1 MSSLA
6 ESLLPAEHRDNP
18 PANAAEPAA
27 ARPWSLRRRVLL
39 LTAAVTAMAWIVGG
53 TAMFM
58 VSRHVSD
65 SLFDQRLRDIAST
78 VLTFADHEV
87 SEVRAGGAE
96 IVHFEGALTIGA
108 RYHYQIWSTDG
119 DLLLVSVNTVGIP
132 FVPLDSRGF
141 STVQIE
147 GQPMRVI
154 VIASDDGSKL
164 LEVAEPLAARV
175 GGVDPGFGYL
185 VIPLVLSLVLLVGA
199 STWLVNRATR
209 ALGESA
215 RQVTQRSPDD
225 LRPLAV
231 ADPPQELT
239 PIVAAINSLF
249 ARIENAIATERRFT
263 SAAAH
268 ELRTPLA
275 AIKIQAQ
282 VALLTRTDADRRQ
295 ALERLMLSIDGAAH
309 MIDQLLTM
317 SRLDGLI
324 ALRAEA
330 VRLQLDG
337 VSAHVIDEMRPLAAR
352 RQQSI
357 IEDLAAADIEGL
369 EFGVAVLLRN
379 LIDNAVR
386 YGPTGGTIRVSTGME
401 SGRCFVRVED
411 AGPGIAPEQ
420 RQRVFERFY
429 RLPTDSMVEGCGIG
443 LSIVQ
448 TVCELHHALIELDRS
463 TLGGLRVTVLFPISG
478 DAPATGASAATP
490 LSVSGPRT
498 Q

>member
-1 MSSLA
+1 
-6 ESLLPAEHRDNP
+6 LPATRRE
-18 PANAAEPAA
+18 NAALPATEA
-27 ARPWSLRRRVLL
+27 ALTRPWSLRRRILL

-65 SLFDQRLRDIAST
+65 SLFDQRLHDIAST

-119 DLLLVSVNTVGIP
+119 ELLLVSVDTVGIP
-132 FVPLDSRGF
+132 FVPLGQRGF
-141 STVQIE
+141 STVEIE

-154 VIASDDGSKL
+154 VMASDDGSKL
-164 LEVAEPLAARV
+164 LEVAEPLSART
-175 GGVDPGFGYL
+175 GGIDPGFGYL
-185 VIPLVLSLVLLVGA
+185 VIPLVLSLVLLVGV
-199 STWLVNRATR
+199 STWLVRRATW

-215 RQVTQRSPDD
+215 RQVTQRSPND
-225 LRPLAV
+225 LRPLEV
-231 ADPPQELT
+231 ADPPKELT
-239 PIVAAINSLF
+239 PIVAAINALF
-249 ARIENAIATERRFT
+249 ARIENALLTERRFT

-282 VALLTRTDADRRQ
+282 VALLTRTDSDRRQ

-324 ALRAEA
+324 ALRAQA
-330 VRLQLDG
+330 VRLQLDA

-357 IEDLAAADIEGL
+357 VEELAAADIEGL

-386 YGPTGGTIRVSTGME
+386 YGPADGTIRVSTGME
-401 SGRCFVRVED
+401 QGQCFVRVED

-420 RQRVFERFY
+420 RKRVFERFY
-429 RLPTDSMVEGCGIG
+429 RLPSNSMIEGCGIG

-448 TVCELHHALIELDRS
+448 TVSELHRARVDLDRS
-463 TLGGLRVTVLFPISG
+463 SLGGLRVTVRFPMAGEALASG
-478 DAPATGASAATP
+478 VARDGTQTIVG
-490 LSVSGPRT
+490 SGG
-498 Q
+498 

>member
-1 MSSLA
+1 MAPRAPRASAVTSPVEA
-6 ESLLPAEHRDNP
+6 PAG
-18 PANAAEPAA
+18 
-27 ARPWSLRRRVLL
+27 RPWSLRRRVLL
-39 LTAAVTAMAWIVGG
+39 LTAAVTAMAWLVGG

-78 VLTFADHEV
+78 VLTFAEHEV
-87 SEVRAGGAE
+87 NEVRAGGAE

-108 RYHYQIWSTDG
+108 RYHYQIWSPDG
-119 DLLLVSVNTVGIP
+119 ELLLVSVDTVGIP
-132 FVPLDSRGF
+132 FVPLSQRGL
-141 STVQIE
+141 STVEIE
-147 GQPMRVI
+147 GVPMRVI
-154 VIASDDGSKL
+154 VMSSDNGSQL
-164 LEVAEPLAARV
+164 LEVAEPLAARAA
-175 GGVDPGFGYL
+175 GIDPGFGFLL
-185 VIPLVLSLVLLVGA
+185 VPLVLSLALLVGV
-199 STWLVNRATR
+199 STWLVRRATW

-249 ARIENAIATERRFT
+249 ARIENALAAERHFT

-282 VALLTRTDADRRQ
+282 VALLTRTDTDRRQ
-295 ALERLMLSIDGAAH
+295 ALERLMLSVDGAAH

-324 ALRAEA
+324 ALRAQA
-330 VRLQLDG
+330 VRLQLDA

-357 IEDLAAADIEGL
+357 HEALAAADIEGL

-379 LIDNAVR
+379 LIDNAAR
-386 YGPTGGTIRVSTGME
+386 YGPNGGAIRVSTGME
-401 SGRCFVRVED
+401 RESCFVRVED
-411 AGPGIAPEQ
+411 SGPGIAPEQ

-429 RLPTDSMVEGCGIG
+429 RLPSNAMVEGCGIG

-448 TVCELHHALIELDRS
+448 TVAELHHARIELDRS
-463 TLGGLRVTVLFPISG
+463 SLGGLRVTVLFPSAG
-478 DAPATGASAATP
+478 DIPANREAVTLTSDPPARAA
-490 LSVSGPRT
+490 
-498 Q
+498 

>member
-6 ESLLPAEHRDNP
+6 DSVLPGGQRRQAAA
-18 PANAAEPAA
+18 PAGTAGTRTV

-39 LTAAVTAMAWIVGG
+39 LTAVVTAMAWIVGG
-53 TAMFM
+53 TVMYL

-65 SLFDQRLRDIAST
+65 ALFDQRLRDIASA

-87 SEVRAGGAE
+87 DEVRAGGAE

-108 RYHYQIWSTDG
+108 RYRYQIWSTDG
-119 DLLLVSVNTVGIP
+119 ELLLVSVDTIGIP

-141 STVQIE
+141 STVPIE

-154 VIASDDGSKL
+154 VMASDDGSKL
-164 LEVAEPLAARV
+164 LEVAEPLAARA
-175 GGVDPGFGYL
+175 GDVDPGFSYL
-185 VIPLVLSLVLLVGA
+185 VIPLLLSLALLVGV
-199 STWLVNRATR
+199 STWLVRRATW

-215 RQVTQRSPDD
+215 RQVTQRSPND
-225 LRPLAV
+225 LRPLEV

-239 PIVAAINSLF
+239 PIVAAVNSLF
-249 ARIENAIATERRFT
+249 ARIENALATERRFT

-324 ALRAEA
+324 ALRAQA
-330 VRLQLDG
+330 VRLQLDA

-386 YGPTGGTIRVSTGME
+386 YGPAGGTIRVSTGTAQ
-401 SGRCFVRVED
+401 GRCFVRVED
-411 AGPGIAPEQ
+411 AGPGIAAEQ

-429 RLPTDSMVEGCGIG
+429 RLPTHSMVEGCGIG

-448 TVCELHHALIELDRS
+448 TVAELHHARIELDES
-463 TLGGLRVTVLFPISG
+463 PLGGLGVTVFFPTSG
-478 DAPATGASAATP
+478 TADLPDAASGETTH
-490 LSVSGPRT
+490 G
-498 Q
+498 